1 MIRMSQIKKGD
12 YFIANNHGDL
22 KIGEVVG
29 LNVYNN
35 QVCIDEGITE
45 YWYDIDQLTPIMLS
59 EKELY
64 KLKFTRINN
73 IDGTIKYSKGAFRI
87 LIPKEGDFSR
97 MKIWYRDEYR
107 IFFEPVTVDQLQNHF
122 FEMTKV
128 HLNDEV
134 F

>member
-1 MIRMSQIKKGD
+1 M
-12 YFIANNHGDL
+12 

-45 YWYDIDQLTPIMLS
+45 YWYDINQLTPITLS

-64 KLKFTRINN
+64 KLKFTKISN
-73 IDGTIKYSKGAFRI
+73 IDGTVKYSKGAFRM
-87 LIPKEGDFSR
+87 LIPNEGDFSR

-107 IFFEPVTVDQLQNHF
+107 MFFEPITVDQLQNHF
-122 FEMTKV
+122 LEMTKV